1 MKTKFTLLAA
11 LLVAFFGA
19 NAQQPANASFE
30 TWTSPVTPDSWTTA
44 DGLFGMPLGLS
55 FRDTAD
61 KVDGTSSL
69 RLVSDSIAAAPSA
82 GVVPG
87 LVSYGTA
94 QYVPG
99 QAPRFFGLPFAFRP
113 DTLFF
118 SYKYSTPGADTAGFQ
133 VILTKAGVANPILG
147 VGAQIAA
154 AGNWVSGFLPLTQYY
169 DNAQTPD
176 SLIIQFYASFSETAP
191 AVKGSTLKVDRVRFG
206 YVNQPT
212 SITETTEE
220 IKAVVFPNPAAH
232 TLNIN
237 SVEDLAGAN
246 LEVVSLDGKV
256 ALTAALNGQMNSVN
270 ISELANGNYIYRI
283 VGNGKTLHTARFTV
297 AK

>member
-19 NAQQPANASFE
+19 SAQQPLNASFD
-30 TWTSPVTPDSWTTA
+30 TWTSPATPDNWTTA

-61 KVDGTSSL
+61 KVDGPASL
-69 RLVSDSIAAAPSA
+69 KLVSDSIAVAPSA
-82 GVVPG
+82 GVIPG

-94 QYVPG
+94 VYTPGPVPP
-99 QAPRFFGLPFAFRP
+99 AFFGLPFAFRP

-118 SYKYSTPGADTAGFQ
+118 SYKYATPGVDTAGFQ
-133 VILTKAGVANPILG
+133 MLLTKNGADVLAVGVQLEAT
-147 VGAQIAA
+147 A
-154 AGNWVSGFLPLTQYY
+154 NWVNGFLPLTTYY

-176 SLIIQFYASFSETAP
+176 TLLIQFYASYFTD
-191 AVKGSTLKVDRVRFG
+191 AVKGSTLKIDKLRFG

-232 TLNIN
+232 SLNIN

-246 LEVVSLDGKV
+246 LEVVSLEGKV
-256 ALTAALNGQMNSVN
+256 VLAAALNGQMNTVN

-283 VGNGKTLHTARFTV
+283 VGNGKTLHTSRLTV